1 MAKSTQ
7 ERSAK
12 AAKKREQYDERELR
26 HKVRPGI
33 HQAMDRIRERS
44 GTDEISEVMQ
54 LAILKMVAM
63 TDAELIEFLTP
74 PRHEIKIS
82 KSLRARF
89 DNESRREA
97 GHHSDDSEYEVIE
110 PSRLPH
116 GPDEC
121 DKAQL
126 DILSQE

>member
-12 AAKKREQYDERELR
+12 AAKKREQYDEKELR

-33 HQAMDRIRERS
+33 HQAMDRTRTRS
-44 GTDEISEVMQ
+44 GTEEISEVLQ
-54 LAILKMVAM
+54 LAILKMDAM
-63 TDAELIEFLTP
+63 TDAELIEFLKP
-74 PRHEIKIS
+74 PRHEVTIS
-82 KSLRARF
+82 KTLRERF

-97 GHHSDDSEYEVIE
+97 GHHSDDSEYEVID
-110 PSRLPH
+110 PNRLPH

-121 DKAQL
+121 AKAQL